1 MTTTDADQI
10 RERIERTRAS
20 LAENV
25 DALADQANPVHMAER
40 KIGRIKAGA
49 DRFFDRILGTADDAG
64 QAVNQLGSQV
74 GETANEVAENLG
86 SLPRAAERQVRGNP
100 MAAGAVAFGV
110 GLLLAAAFPPSAA
123 EKRLASDV
131 KRGAEGLAEPA
142 MDALHQVADNL
153 SGPAQRMAADLG
165 ESASE
170 AFGTVVEEGKAAV
183 SEVTG
188 ADVGSGDAEAE
199 GNQSL

>member
-1 MTTTDADQI
+1 MTTSDTDQI

-64 QAVNQLGSQV
+64 HAVNQLGSQV
-74 GETANEVAENLG
+74 GDTANDVAQNLG
-86 SLPRAAERQVRGNP
+86 AMPRAAEQQVRGNP

-110 GLLLAAAFPPSAA
+110 GLLLAAAFPPSASQT
-123 EKRLASDV
+123 RLAADV

-153 SGPAQRMAADLG
+153 SGPAQQMAADLG
-165 ESASE
+165 ASASQ
-170 AFGTVVEEGKAAV
+170 ALGTVVNDGKAAV

-188 ADVGSGDAEAE
+188 VDVGATPDAD
-199 GNQSL
+199 QSR